1 MVELLNQIELN
12 YGGAGMKREISS
24 PPEMYAVVN
33 MYILSR
39 AVVIQGVSG
48 VGVCPRLLKQKVAGL
63 ILVVTNPE
71 GGVLRAQLS

>member
-39 AVVIQGVSG
+39 AIVIQGVGG
-48 VGVCPRLLKQKVAGL
+48 VGVCPELL
-63 ILVVTNPE
+63 
-71 GGVLRAQLS
+71 